1 MEKVAKGVYIYFTS
15 GVSLDKKLIIPLVLG
30 PAGDE
35 EDEEEDDDELEGG
48 TKRSAEDDEDD
59 EEVRR

>member
-1 MEKVAKGVYIYFTS
+1 MEKVASGVYFCFAS
-15 GVSLDKKLIIPLVLG
+15 DVSRAKNLTVLLVLG

-35 EDEEEDDDELEGG
+35 EDEEEDEDELEGG